1 MSKQILRQTN
11 QKISPFCS
19 KFFWFYGISSSLLF
33 PIFPY
38 SLSSFLY
45 PSLLSFLPFFFKF
58 WILAL
63 KKVYMYAQLLSC
75 IMTPWTVACQAPL
88 SMGFPRQEYW
98 SELPFSSPGDLPNP
112 WIKPASPET
121 PGLACWFLTTEPPV
135 KPQEVLIHIL
145 KSWRK
150 ILVEFSNADNLS
162 YWWYFGAQSFASFN
176 RIMNK
181 KWTCH
186 EEPPKTDG
194 SWWRVLTKCDLLE
207 KGMVNH
213 FSILAL
219 RTPWTVWKGK

>member
-19 KFFWFYGISSSLLF
+19 KFFWFYGISSFLLF
-33 PIFPY
+33 PRFPY

-75 IMTPWTVACQAPL
+75 IMTPWTVGCQAPL

-112 WIKPASPET
+112 WIKPVSPPFAYDT
-121 PGLACWFLTTEPPV
+121 VGNGGMIWQF
-135 KPQEVLIHIL
+135 
-145 KSWRK
+145 
-150 ILVEFSNADNLS
+150 LS
-162 YWWYFGAQSFASFN
+162 YQG
-176 RIMNK
+176 MTK
-181 KWTCH
+181 
-186 EEPPKTDG
+186 EEDESLYLISTG
-194 SWWRVLTKCDLLE
+194 VLSTYVVTVPANWLSLK
-207 KGMVNH
+207 
-213 FSILAL
+213 FSHCF
-219 RTPWTVWKGK
+219 T